1 MYKVGERFTN
11 STFRKVQ
18 NQIGEQF
25 ENNIFNQWRQGTD
38 EERANTLKE
47 YKAEALKYKVGRYL
61 INKGLASSENIIDM
75 MAVISMVRT
84 FKSNNFQLVIE

>member
-1 MYKVGERFTN
+1 MYKVGEKFTD

-18 NQIGEQF
+18 NQIGTQYNE
-25 ENNIFNQWRQGTD
+25 NIFNQWRKGTD
-38 EERANTLKE
+38 EERGSILKE

-61 INKGLASSENIIDM
+61 INKELASTENIIDM

-84 FKSNNFQLVIE
+84 FKTNNFQLVTE